1 MSSRMLESE
10 YIYLDYFAEECLS
23 HYTLRN
29 EFLMLMLHHMVI
41 T

>member
-10 YIYLDYFAEECLS
+10 YIYLDYFAVEW
-23 HYTLRN
+23 LRN
-29 EFLMLMLHHMVI
+29 EFLMLLLHHMVI